1 MAEIKHRVGIHAS
14 SAEVYNKLSTD
25 QGLSSWWTED
35 TQGAGEV
42 GSLINFRFGGSGP
55 DFLVIELV
63 PDRLVRWRHSG
74 DMPKDWMG
82 SEISFELSQDD
93 KQTII
98 LFSHYNWQESSD
110 FLAHCSTKWAIFLM
124 SLKASVEDGK
134 GKPWPNDVHID
145 FDE

>member
-1 MAEIKHRVGIHAS
+1 MAEIKHRVGVRGELAD
-14 SAEVYNKLSTD
+14 VYSKLATD

-35 TQGAGEV
+35 TRGAGEV
-42 GSLINFRFGGSGP
+42 GSIINFRFGDSGP
-55 DFLVIELV
+55 DFQVIELI

-74 DMPKDWMG
+74 DMPKDWMD

-110 FLAHCSTKWAIFLM
+110 FLAHCSTKWAIFMM

-134 GKPWPNDVHID
+134 GSPWPNDVHID